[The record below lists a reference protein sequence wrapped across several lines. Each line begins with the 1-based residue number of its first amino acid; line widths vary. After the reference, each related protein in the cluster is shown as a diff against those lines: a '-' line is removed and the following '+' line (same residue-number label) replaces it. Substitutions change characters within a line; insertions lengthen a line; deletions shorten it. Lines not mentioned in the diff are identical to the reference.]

1 MFTAT
6 WPPQVR
12 DLAASYMKKNT
23 VRVNIGETDELAA
36 NKRITQ
42 KVEVID
48 PRDKEHRLLQLLREY
63 QSGPKKNDKILV
75 LLFTRR
81 KLLVSNASCR

>member
-12 DLAASYMKKNT
+12 ELAASYMKTNT

-48 PRDKEHRLLQLLREY
+48 PRAKEQRLVQLLREY
-63 QSGPKKNDKILV
+63 QSGPRKNDKILV
-75 LLFTRR
+75 FALYKGGFP
-81 KLLVSNASCR
+81 C